1 MSRRKRKHRTH
12 VIRPGDQ
19 IVIVDESG
27 GHLHIGP
34 ASRIVIDT
42 RQQMFSDW
50 SCSGQRFVV
59 PYNLQFRVT
68 IETEKYL

>member
-1 MSRRKRKHRTH
+1 MSRRKHKTH

-19 IVIVDESG
+19 IVIVNESG
-27 GHLHIGP
+27 DHLHIGP

-68 IETEKYL
+68 IETEKCL